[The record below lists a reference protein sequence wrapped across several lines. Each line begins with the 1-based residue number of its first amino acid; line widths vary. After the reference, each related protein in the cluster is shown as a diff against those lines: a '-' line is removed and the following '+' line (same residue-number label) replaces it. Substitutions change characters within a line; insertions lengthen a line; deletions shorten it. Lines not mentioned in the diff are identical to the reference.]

1 MHKRRFKE
9 TQKQL
14 LNKMYYGC
22 SAIQYKYKPESD
34 ILGPIDHF
42 SDINNLVLFE
52 RALFENYSFKNRIK
66 IFQLFMSISP
76 H

>member
-1 MHKRRFKE
+1 MDNLNHYLSERFAFS
-9 TQKQL
+9 
-14 LNKMYYGC
+14 YIIIV
-22 SAIQYKYKPESD
+22 SESD

-42 SDINNLVLFE
+42 SNIENFVPFERTLFE
-52 RALFENYSFKNRIK
+52 DYSCRNRIK